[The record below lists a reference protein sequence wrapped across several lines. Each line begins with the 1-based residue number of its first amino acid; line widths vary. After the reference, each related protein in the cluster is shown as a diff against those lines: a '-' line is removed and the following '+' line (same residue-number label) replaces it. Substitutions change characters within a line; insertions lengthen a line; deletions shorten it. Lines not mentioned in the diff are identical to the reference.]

1 MAVACSS
8 AHFGLSSRQTYV
20 SNLKRIQVLYLIA
33 HIFEMGKMW
42 LAKQKKKYIKYP
54 FQMQCITLRLVQILL
69 LLPEMDPKSITKEI
83 SCVVRCMI
91 DR

>member
-1 MAVACSS
+1 
-8 AHFGLSSRQTYV
+8 
-20 SNLKRIQVLYLIA
+20 
-33 HIFEMGKMW
+33 MGKMW